1 MAIRVD
7 AQLGKLFDLI
17 DRKVGLQNT
26 VVVLTADHGVS
37 STPVVNRERRLPG
50 EYISARPTDII
61 AKALDER
68 FGKADWNES
77 STPEGIYFNFK
88 ALNESTSKDG
98 GHISPHEIYATAEK
112 AILSAPDLHAVRVYN
127 REQLE
132 AGIAGDFI
140 AQSFVYGFF
149 PRDSPDLEIVYEPG
163 VIPGAPG
170 GTTHY
175 SPYGYDS
182 HVPVLFMGPG
192 IRAGRYAEKVAP
204 NDIAPTL
211 ATLLDLEAPSGSSG
225 SVLTEILEGMR

>member
-1 MAIRVD
+1 M
-7 AQLGKLFDLI
+7 
-17 DRKVGLQNT
+17 
-26 VVVLTADHGVS
+26 
-37 STPVVNRERRLPG
+37 
-50 EYISARPTDII
+50 
-61 AKALDER
+61 
-68 FGKADWNES
+68 
-77 STPEGIYFNFK
+77 
-88 ALNESTSKDG
+88 
-98 GHISPHEIYATAEK
+98 
-112 AILSAPDLHAVRVYN
+112 
-127 REQLE
+127 
-132 AGIAGDFI
+132 
-140 AQSFVYGFF
+140 YGFF

-192 IRAGRYAEKVAP
+192 IRPGRYAEKVAP